1 VLQSEGT
8 ELGALQIEDAYE
20 PVLKQERNNQFG
32 TYVVAVG
39 ELNVTLVQT
48 NVVDTSGNAGS
59 RSVTGDSF
67 EERNGELNGNGFL
80 VMLGERA
87 LQVRTVFI
95 PDHDHEEMIV
105 NEFFN
110 PVGNSLQQLVSGQ
123 DGSQFTSDV
132 KRTARVWSCSK
143 LGTADRF
150 GCADA

>member
-1 VLQSEGT
+1 VPLANAHSKC
-8 ELGALQIEDAYE
+8 EL
-20 PVLKQERNNQFG
+20 FSF
-32 TYVVAVG
+32 
-39 ELNVTLVQT
+39 QT
-48 NVVDTSGNAGS
+48 MT
-59 RSVTGDSF
+59 
-67 EERNGELNGNGFL
+67 
-80 VMLGERA
+80 MK
-87 LQVRTVFI
+87 
-95 PDHDHEEMIV
+95 MIV